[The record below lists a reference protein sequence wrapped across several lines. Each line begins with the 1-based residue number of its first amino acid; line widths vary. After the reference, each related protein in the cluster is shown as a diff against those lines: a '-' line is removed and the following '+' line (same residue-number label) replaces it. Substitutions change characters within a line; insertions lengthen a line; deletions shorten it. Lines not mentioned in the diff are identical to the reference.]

1 MPFYYKHHGKEPPNQ
16 WVAFWRKVYNP
27 LGFQK
32 GYNFPL
38 WFVFCGAALGFCAS
52 RVMYFDYDNQFKK
65 ANQITGN
72 WFYMSQ
78 GVTRT
83 ATIMHL
89 AAVIPTGFLVP
100 LQFLPTV
107 RYKAMIAHRIM
118 GYILIILLII
128 GNAGAIIMVP
138 RSMGGSLD
146 VRTVVGMLAI
156 LTTGAALIA
165 YVNIKRLQ
173 IDQHRAW
180 MMRCWSYAFAIITLR
195 LVQAPIMAIAS
206 LVGQTNVPMKCEV
219 INAVNEENGPNLAP
233 YFFAACEADPT
244 AFVSVKANYYATAGA
259 DGIKP
264 LHETTAAIQS
274 AFGPAAFLA
283 FVIHAISVEL
293 YLHLTQ
299 AEAARLKRVS
309 YERQKAKGW
318 KNPGD
323 ASWLTKE
330 TWGDMEAFDYEKR
343 DTEERAKSD
352 GGADSSQIHQAN
364 EVNNS
369 T

>member
-1 MPFYYKHHGKEPPNQ
+1 MPFYYKHHGKEAPNQ

-27 LGFQK
+27 IGFQK

-38 WFVFCGAALGFCAS
+38 WFIFCGAALGFCAS

-65 ANQITGN
+65 ANQLTGN
-72 WFYMSQ
+72 WFYMSH
-78 GVTRT
+78 GFIRIG
-83 ATIMHL
+83 TIMHL

-100 LQFLPTV
+100 LQFLPIV
-107 RYKAMIAHRIM
+107 RYKAMLAHRIM
-118 GYILIILLII
+118 GYLLIVLLVV
-128 GNAGAIIMVP
+128 GNVGAIIMVP

-146 VRTVVGMLAI
+146 IQTMVGMLAI
-156 LTTGAALIA
+156 MTTGAALLA
-165 YVNIKRLQ
+165 YINIKRLQ

-195 LVQAPIMAIAS
+195 LVQAPIMIIAS
-206 LVGQTNVPMKCEV
+206 LVGQAHVPMGCEI
-219 INAVNEENGPNLAP
+219 INVVNEKNGPNLAAH
-233 YFFAACEADPT
+233 FFPACEDDPS
-244 AFVSVKANYYATAGA
+244 AFVSVKVNYYATAGA
-259 DGIKP
+259 DRIKP
-264 LHETTAAIQS
+264 LHEITAAIHC

-283 FVIHAISVEL
+283 LAIHTICIEL

-343 DTEERAKSD
+343 DTEERPKSD
-352 GGADSSQIHQAN
+352 GGANSQKSQQAN
-364 EVNNS
+364 ETNIS